1 MARRRKGVPMNTSA
15 IPLAEFSR
23 EEGLISP
30 DFEHLPLTLP
40 RRCLMAFLGEKRIAA
55 FAEKRGGK
63 VLGTFLSLTKP
74 FPLYE
79 IPGEK
84 EPLLLVQAPAGAPAA
99 VLIEDRLFAYGAE
112 KVLAIGCCGSL
123 ANIPENCFFPIEKAL
138 RDEGTSYHY
147 LPPSRFIELDKEP
160 LLHLKTISGRKTF
173 PSPLPS
179 PGPATA
185 SSGKRKKNP
194 APPPGRLQPGGH
206 GSQRPGRL
214 RQIQRKGICGNHV
227 HRRHPLLPH
236 PRPAPLGKRKPER
249 CPPAG
254 HGSAGGN
261 LGAAKRPGFKEFRR
275 FRGFKG
281 LWWRPSGAII
291 MAALRP
297 KTFTTGLRPSG
308 RL

>member
-1 MARRRKGVPMNTSA
+1 MARRRKGVPMNTSP
-15 IPLAEFSR
+15 IPLAEFSK

-30 DFEHLPLTLP
+30 RFEHLPLQLP

-79 IPGEK
+79 VPGEK

-123 ANIPENCFFPIEKAL
+123 ADIPENCFFPIEKAL

-160 LLHLKTISGRKTF
+160 LLHLKNYF
-173 PSPLPS
+173 
-179 PGPATA
+179 
-185 SSGKRKKNP
+185 RKKNLPFSP
-194 APPPGRLQPGGH
+194 AVTWTSDGFFRETEEKI
-206 GSQRPGRL
+206 RRR
-214 RQIQRKGICGNHV
+214 RQEGCSLV
-227 HRRHPLLPH
+227 DME
-236 PRPAPLGKRKPER
+236 A
-249 CPPAG
+249 
-254 HGSAGGN
+254 SA
-261 LGAAKRPGFKEFRR
+261 LAACARYRGKEFAEIMFTADTLSSLTHDQRR
-275 FRGFKG
+275 WGKESRN
-281 LWWRPSGAII
+281 
-291 MAALRP
+291 AALLL
-297 KTFTTGLRPSG
+297 GMEALEEI
-308 RL
+308 

>member
-1 MARRRKGVPMNTSA
+1 MNTSP

-30 DFEHLPLTLP
+30 RFEHLPLQLP

-74 FPLYE
+74 FTLYE

-123 ANIPENCFFPIEKAL
+123 ADIPENCFFPIEKAL

-160 LLHLKTISGRKTF
+160 LLHLKD
-173 PSPLPS
+173 
-179 PGPATA
+179 
-185 SSGKRKKNP
+185 
-194 APPPGRLQPGGH
+194 
-206 GSQRPGRL
+206 
-214 RQIQRKGICGNHV
+214 
-227 HRRHPLLPH
+227 
-236 PRPAPLGKRKPER
+236 
-249 CPPAG
+249 
-254 HGSAGGN
+254 
-261 LGAAKRPGFKEFRR
+261 
-275 FRGFKG
+275 
-281 LWWRPSGAII
+281 
-291 MAALRP
+291 
-297 KTFTTGLRPSG
+297 
-308 RL
+308 

>member
-1 MARRRKGVPMNTSA
+1 MARRRKGVPMNTSP

-30 DFEHLPLTLP
+30 RFEHLPLQLP

-123 ANIPENCFFPIEKAL
+123 ADIPENCFFPIEKAL
-138 RDEGTSYHY
+138 RDEGT
-147 LPPSRFIELDKEP
+147 
-160 LLHLKTISGRKTF
+160 
-173 PSPLPS
+173 
-179 PGPATA
+179 
-185 SSGKRKKNP
+185 
-194 APPPGRLQPGGH
+194 
-206 GSQRPGRL
+206 
-214 RQIQRKGICGNHV
+214 C
-227 HRRHPLLPH
+227 RHPVSLSWTKSP
-236 PRPAPLGKRKPER
+236 
-249 CPPAG
+249 
-254 HGSAGGN
+254 
-261 LGAAKRPGFKEFRR
+261 F
-275 FRGFKG
+275 
-281 LWWRPSGAII
+281 
-291 MAALRP
+291 
-297 KTFTTGLRPSG
+297 FT
-308 RL
+308 